1 MIDRGNP
8 SDLGTS
14 VPVLD
19 GEALVGALTRRF
31 RTSVEDATV
40 DEHTFSILKPANADD
55 LIREEDFVKDERLPY
70 WADVWPSSIILAGKL
85 LELDG
90 HGKTALELGCGVGLS
105 TLAATSAGF
114 DVLSTTITRR
124 AGCHSRQC
132 LSESWQIARTR
143 LVDCG
148 TCLWISDFRSIFAS
162 DVLYENEYAKLLP
175 ILLAACCRSTGL
187 HDRRSRR
194 VAAPVFVERG
204 GAWVVIRKKEPAVR
218 VRRDQAEDRHLRNRN
233 RILRMKNTDASDRSN
248 ANPKHPS
255 HPEHRVSHLSIL
267 GPLPPSRRPSWT

>member
-1 MIDRGNP
+1 MIA
-8 SDLGTS
+8 
-14 VPVLD
+14 LD

-40 DEHTFSILKPANADD
+40 DEHTFSILKPANSDD

-114 DVLSTTITRR
+114 DVLATDYYEDALDVTRANVFR
-124 AGCHSRQC
+124 NLGT
-132 LSESWQIARTR
+132 IARTR
-143 LVDCG
+143 LVDWRHLPLDLG
-148 TCLWISDFRSIFAS
+148 TFDLIFAS

-175 ILLAACCRSTGL
+175 ILFRGL
-187 HDRRSRR
+187 LSAEGIALIADPGR
-194 VAAPVFVERG
+194 VAAPVFVEACAEHG
-204 GAWVVIRKKEPAVR
+204 LVIRKKET
-218 VRRDQAEDRHLRNRN
+218 RRFEAGEIRQKIDIYE
-233 RILRMKNTDASDRSN
+233 IGNTDSSD
-248 ANPKHPS
+248 AN
-255 HPEHRVSHLSIL
+255 
-267 GPLPPSRRPSWT
+267 

>member
-40 DEHTFSILKPANADD
+40 DEHTFSILKPANPDD

-90 HGKTALELGCGVGLS
+90 HGKSALELGCGVGLS

-114 DVLSTTITRR
+114 DVLSTDYYEDALDVTRANVFR
-124 AGCHSRQC
+124 NLGK
-132 LSESWQIARTR
+132 IARTR
-143 LVDCG
+143 LVDWRHLPLDLG
-148 TCLWISDFRSIFAS
+148 TFDLIFAS

-175 ILLAACCRSTGL
+175 VLLRGL
-187 HDRRSRR
+187 LSSDGIVMIADPGR
-194 VAAPVFVERG
+194 VAAPVFVEACAEHG
-204 GAWVVIRKKEPAVR
+204 LVIRKKETRPFEAGEIKQKI
-218 VRRDQAEDRHLRNRN
+218 DIYE
-233 RILRMKNTDASDRSN
+233 IMNTDSSD
-248 ANPKHPS
+248 
-255 HPEHRVSHLSIL
+255 
-267 GPLPPSRRPSWT
+267 

>member
-8 SDLGTS
+8 PDLGTS

-40 DEHTFSILKPANADD
+40 DEHTFSILKPANPDD

-90 HGKTALELGCGVGLS
+90 HGRTALELGCGVGLS

-114 DVLSTTITRR
+114 DVLSTDYYEDALDVTRANVFR
-124 AGCHSRQC
+124 NLGK
-132 LSESWQIARTR
+132 LARTR
-143 LVDCG
+143 LVDWRHLPLDLG
-148 TCLWISDFRSIFAS
+148 TFDLIFAS
-162 DVLYENEYAKLLP
+162 DVLYEQEYAKLLP
-175 ILLAACCRSTGL
+175 ILFRGL
-187 HDRRSRR
+187 LSKDGIALIADPGR
-194 VAAPVFVERG
+194 VAAPVFVEACVEHG
-204 GAWVVIRKKEPAVR
+204 FVIRQKE
-218 VRRDQAEDRHLRNRN
+218 
-233 RILRMKNTDASDRSN
+233 T
-248 ANPKHPS
+248 
-255 HPEHRVSHLSIL
+255 
-267 GPLPPSRRPSWT
+267 RPFESGEIKQKIDIYEIGRG